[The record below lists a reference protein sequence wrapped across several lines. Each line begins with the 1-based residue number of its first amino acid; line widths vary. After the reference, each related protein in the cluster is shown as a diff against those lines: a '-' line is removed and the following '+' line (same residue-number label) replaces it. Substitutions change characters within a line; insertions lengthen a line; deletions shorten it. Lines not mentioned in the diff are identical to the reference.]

1 MTDGPDDS
9 MPEEPGPTID
19 PPDRGSG
26 FNDSFRKPPGLGSA
40 PGDFI
45 GPFKILR
52 TLGEGG
58 FGVVYLAEQ
67 TEPVKRTV
75 ALKVI
80 KPGMDTREVIARF
93 EAERQAL
100 AMMNHPGIAKVFE
113 AGATSEGR
121 PYFVMEF
128 VKGEDLTT
136 YCDRHRLNTTD
147 RLTIFASICDA
158 IQHAHQKGVIHR
170 DLKPGNILV
179 TIDAR
184 DQPQPMVIDFGIAK
198 ATAQA
203 LTERTLYTE
212 QGQMIGTPSYMSPEQ
227 AEMSAVD
234 VDTRSDVYSLGVILY
249 ELLSGHLPFDPKD
262 LREAGFA
269 EIQRIIREEDPP
281 RPSTKL
287 TTTSGEDATRIAEA
301 RKTKLAELQSTLR
314 RELEWI
320 PLKALR
326 KERTERYGSAEALAE
341 DVRRY
346 LVGDPLEAGP
356 ESSAY
361 RLKKLIR
368 RNKGPFIAAALIAIA
383 LMAGI
388 IGTTIFAVKS
398 MENARLAEEKA
409 REAEIEATRANATR
423 DFVATML
430 SSVDPSIAQGMDTA
444 LVEQVL
450 ANAAGS
456 VGTEFESMPL
466 VEADVRSV
474 IGNTY
479 QALGRF
485 DLAEEH
491 VERTRELRQSTL
503 GPSHPATL
511 EAMNSLVVLLY
522 SQGDLAGASVHAL
535 GVLEANRVNLGSDHP
550 DTLDAIN
557 NLGLLL
563 NAQGKP
569 DEAEPYY
576 REALETRRRLNGD
589 DDPDTLVSINNMGA
603 FCYRQGRID
612 EAEAFWTEA
621 LETRLRVLGESH
633 PDTLISQNN
642 LGFLH
647 ESLGRYAQAE
657 PFYARSLAGSREVL
671 GDRHPD
677 TLVSISNM
685 GSLYEKLERVEEAES
700 AYREAL
706 AGFREELGDEHASTL
721 RTINNLGKLRM
732 ESGGVDEARALFDE
746 ALETRRRVF
755 GHDHPDTIGSMSNLA
770 VLLRRTGELEQ
781 AEELSRATVESAR
794 NALPPGHPELGSY
807 LLEHGRTNHQMERFD
822 QAASLVIES
831 HEIVESSL
839 GTEHPLTLSI
849 IRQLVVIHDD
859 WHASEPEGGHD
870 AKAAVYRGM
879 LDDPAAVDG

>member
-19 PPDRGSG
+19 PPDRGYG

-287 TTTSGEDATRIAEA
+287 TTTSGEDATHIAEA

-368 RNKGPFIAAALIAIA
+368 RNKGPFIAAALVAIA

-388 IGTTIFAVKS
+388 IGTTIFAVQS

-511 EAMNSLVVLLY
+511 EAMNNLVVLLY